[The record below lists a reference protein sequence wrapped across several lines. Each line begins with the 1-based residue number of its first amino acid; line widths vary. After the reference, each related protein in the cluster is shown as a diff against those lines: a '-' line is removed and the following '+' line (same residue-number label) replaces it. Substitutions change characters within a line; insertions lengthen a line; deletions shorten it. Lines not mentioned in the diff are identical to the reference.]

1 MKKHARYNPRIRITA
16 SAYHRNGI
24 CGAPFQVVIFKDPEE
39 EGDKIAILFD
49 EKSHCAVLD
58 IAKLA
63 AGDIAFG
70 SNSYRGD
77 HYETVLRHALQV

>member
-1 MKKHARYNPRIRITA
+1 MKKHDRHHPRIQILA
-16 SAYHRNGI
+16 SACHRNGI
-24 CGAPFQVVIFKDPEE
+24 CGAPFRVVIFKDREE
-39 EGDKIAILFD
+39 EGDKVAILFD

-58 IAKLA
+58 IAKLN

-77 HYETVLRHALQV
+77 HYETVLRYALQA